1 MRFLPGSSAG
11 PDSCDE
17 LKTGSCEVPKEGLR
31 LQQSC
36 TIGAGTNPQVKL
48 HGPLTV
54 HGNLTAQGNVTFRSS
69 HSLGGSRH
77 FKEDGFRLQCLWD
90 GGKAQLAYALASPMA
105 PLVMLPACG
114 LLQVFKPSAGDP
126 ARPSRLMQRGRRGA
140 GSRSYAW

>member
-77 FKEDGFRLQCLWD
+77 FKE
-90 GGKAQLAYALASPMA
+90 
-105 PLVMLPACG
+105 
-114 LLQVFKPSAGDP
+114 VFKPSAGDP